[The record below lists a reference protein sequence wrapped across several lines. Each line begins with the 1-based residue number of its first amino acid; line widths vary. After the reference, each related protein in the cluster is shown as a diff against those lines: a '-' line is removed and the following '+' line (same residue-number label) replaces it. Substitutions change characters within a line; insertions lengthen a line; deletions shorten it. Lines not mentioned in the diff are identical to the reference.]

1 MDGLRAMAMAEN
13 WTLVETKVGNV
24 AIQDHPEQ
32 MAIGL
37 FGVGALVLVTMVTK
51 GLILLGQGGDRGP
64 AEMT

>member
-1 MDGLRAMAMAEN
+1 
-13 WTLVETKVGNV
+13 
-24 AIQDHPEQ
+24 

-37 FGVGALVLVTMVTK
+37 FGVGVLVLVTIVTK